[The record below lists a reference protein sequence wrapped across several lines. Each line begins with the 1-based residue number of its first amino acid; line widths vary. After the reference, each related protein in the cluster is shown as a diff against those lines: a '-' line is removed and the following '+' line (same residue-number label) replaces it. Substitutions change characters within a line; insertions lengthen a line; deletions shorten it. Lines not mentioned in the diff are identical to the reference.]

1 MAMSGRGLR
10 VSHSGGVKTA
20 IVSTYPP
27 RSCGIGTF
35 ARDLRQALLRAP
47 QIDDVGIVSI
57 VREDTE
63 RAPEVVH
70 LIRQDVRGDY
80 AAAARALWQGGA
92 DVVILEHEYGIFGGT
107 DGAYVLSLA
116 AELGQ
121 PFIVTLHTILSMPTP
136 SQASI
141 VRALADRATLVT
153 VFTET
158 ARSMMIEANLVDDAK
173 IRVVPHGGPERLAT
187 GASGNVKRRLRLPWG
202 SNWLVS
208 GDQAAS
214 LTVLATF
221 GLIGPGKGIEV
232 AIEAM
237 ATIVRKYPDTVYV
250 IAGRTHPEVARHD
263 GERYRLSLER
273 LARRLGVSDHVHFDD
288 RFLNMEDLATL
299 LAATDIYV
307 TPYGSKEQIV
317 SGSLTFALAAGCPVV
332 STPYFYAT
340 DMLASGA
347 GVLFPFGDAD
357 AMAAAVIELLDDP
370 HRLEKARLEAGSIG
384 HELLWPTVGRRM
396 AEVLEEAVEIGAQ
409 AEHVAF
415 REPAAEPLAVLLPQ
429 ICLDHFF
436 TLVDSVGIIQHA
448 EGSVPNRRTGYCVD
462 DSARLA
468 IVAEGLRR
476 TTGQAK
482 FSRILAESIGF
493 LQYAYDAPAMGMR
506 NFMSYDRRWLD
517 EPHLGDHV
525 GRAVWGLGE
534 VIVGCRQASIAEPAI
549 RLFDELLPSVERCE
563 FPRSIAYGLLGI
575 ARASELLGDR
585 LDDLQRRLANRLL
598 DAYREHR
605 TAAWRW
611 FEPMLTYDNA
621 RLSQALIASGRRLG
635 DHQMMDIG
643 VETLEW
649 CAGQCGVGGDYIRL
663 VGNEWRS
670 KGDPTFNA
678 GDEQPLDA
686 AALVEAEV
694 EAFLVTNDRAHGTHA
709 LQAFDWFLGRNHYGV
724 PVYDFATGGC
734 HDGIGPGGLNPN
746 EGAES
751 TLAFLSSLLV
761 LDAAGLRAT
770 VPVQ

>member
-1 MAMSGRGLR
+1 MARGGPP

-35 ARDLRQALLRAP
+35 SRDLRQALLKAD
-47 QIDDVGIVSI
+47 QVDEVGIVSI
-57 VREDTE
+57 VREDAE
-63 RAPEVVH
+63 RRPEVVH

-92 DVVILEHEYGIFGGT
+92 DVVILQHEYGIFGGT
-107 DGAYVLSLA
+107 NGAYVLSLA
-116 AELGQ
+116 EELGQ
-121 PFIVTLHTILSMPTP
+121 PFVVTLHTILSMPSP

-141 VRALADRATLVT
+141 LSALAEKATLVT

-158 ARSMMIEANLVDDAK
+158 ARHMMIDAGLIDEAK
-173 IRVVPHGGPERLAT
+173 IRVVPHGGPERLAA
-187 GASGNVKRRLRLPWG
+187 GPPANVKRRLRLPWG

-208 GDQAAS
+208 GDDADS
-214 LTVLATF
+214 LNVLATF

-237 ATIVRKYPDTVYV
+237 AAIVQKHPDTVYV

-273 LARRLGVSDHVHFDD
+273 LARRLNVSDHVHFDD
-288 RFLNMEDLATL
+288 RFLNMDDLATL
-299 LAATDIYV
+299 LAATDIYI
-307 TPYGSKEQIV
+307 TPYGSQEQIV
-317 SGSLTFALAAGCPVV
+317 SGSLTFALTAGCPVV

-370 HRLEKARLEAGSIG
+370 GRREKARREAESIG
-384 HELLWPTVGRRM
+384 KELVWPTVGRRM
-396 AEVLEEAVEIGAQ
+396 AEVLEEAVDIGAK
-409 AEHVAF
+409 AERVASKA
-415 REPAAEPLAVLLPQ
+415 RAGEPLAVLLPQ
-429 ICLDHFF
+429 ISLDHFF

-448 EGSVPNRRTGYCVD
+448 QGSVPDRRTGYCVD
-462 DSARLA
+462 DAARLA

-482 FSRILAESIGF
+482 FSRILAESIGY
-493 LQYAYDAPAMGMR
+493 LQYAFEGSAEGMR

-534 VIVGCRQASIAEPAI
+534 VIAGCRQASIADPAT
-549 RLFDELLPSVERCE
+549 RLFEELLPSLERCE
-563 FPRSIAYGLLGI
+563 FLRSIAYGLLGV

-585 LDDLQRRLANRLL
+585 LDDLHRRLANGLVES
-598 DAYREHR
+598 YREHSSDG
-605 TAAWRW
+605 WMW
-611 FEPMLTYDNA
+611 FEPRLTYDNA
-621 RLSQALIASGRRLG
+621 RLSQALIAAGRRLN
-635 DHQMMDIG
+635 DHEMMDIG
-643 VETLEW
+643 IDSLEW
-649 CAGQCGVGGDYIRL
+649 YARQCGVGGDYIRL
-663 VGNEWRS
+663 IGNEWRD
-670 KGDPTFNA
+670 KEDPSFNA

-694 EAFLVTNDRAHGTHA
+694 EAFLVTSDRAHATHA
-709 LQAFDWFLGRNHYGV
+709 LQAFDWFLGRNHYGA
-724 PVYDFATGGC
+724 PVYDFSTGGC
-734 HDGIGPGGLNPN
+734 HDGIGPAGLNAN

-770 VPVQ
+770 VPVK

>member
-1 MAMSGRGLR
+1 M
-10 VSHSGGVKTA
+10 VGVKTA

-35 ARDLRQALLRAP
+35 SRDLRHALLQAP
-47 QIDDVGIVSI
+47 PIDDVGIVSI
-57 VREDTE
+57 VREDAE
-63 RAPEVVH
+63 RAPEVIH

-92 DVVILEHEYGIFGGT
+92 DVVVLQHEYGIFGGT
-107 DGAYVLSLA
+107 NGAYVLSLA
-116 AELGQ
+116 EELGQ
-121 PFIVTLHTILSMPTP
+121 PFVVTLHTILSMPSP
-136 SQASI
+136 SQAAI
-141 VRALADRATLVT
+141 LRALAEKATLVT

-158 ARSMMIEANLVDDAK
+158 ARSMMIEAALIDEAK
-173 IRVVPHGGPERLAT
+173 IRVVPHGGPERLASRPP
-187 GASGNVKRRLRLPWG
+187 ANVKRRLGLPWG

-208 GDQAAS
+208 DHDADS

-221 GLIGPGKGIEV
+221 GLIGSGKGIEV

-237 ATIVRKYPDTVYV
+237 ATIVQKHPNTVYV

-273 LARRLGVSDHVHFDD
+273 LARRLNISDHVHFDD
-288 RFLNMEDLATL
+288 RFLNMDDLATL

-307 TPYGSKEQIV
+307 TPYASKEQIV
-317 SGSLTFALAAGCPVV
+317 SGSLTFALTAGCPVV

-347 GVLFPFGDAD
+347 GVLVPFGDAD
-357 AMAAAVIELLDDP
+357 AMAAAVIGLLDDP
-370 HRLEKARLEAGSIG
+370 TCLENAKREAEAIG
-384 HELLWPTVGRRM
+384 KELVWPTVGLRM
-396 AEVLEEAVEIGAQ
+396 AEVLQEAVEIGAR
-409 AEHVAF
+409 AERVA
-415 REPAAEPLAVLLPQ
+415 AKAKASEPLAVLLPQ

-436 TLVDSVGIIQHA
+436 TLVDDVGIIQHA
-448 EGSVPNRRTGYCVD
+448 EGSVPSRRTGYCVD

-482 FSRILAESIGF
+482 FARILTESIGF
-493 LQYAYDAPAMGMR
+493 LQYAADEPGVGMR

-517 EPHLGDHV
+517 EPHFGDHV

-534 VIVGCRQASIAEPAI
+534 VIAGCRQISIAEPAT
-549 RLFDELLPSVERCE
+549 RLFELLLPSLERCE
-563 FPRSIAYGLLGI
+563 HLHSIAYGLLGV
-575 ARASELLGDR
+575 ARASELLGDKV
-585 LDDLQRRLANRLL
+585 DDLQRRLARRLL
-598 DAYREHR
+598 DGHREHS
-605 TAAWRW
+605 TEKWQW
-611 FEPMLTYDNA
+611 FEPWLTYDSA
-621 RLSQALIASGRRLG
+621 RLSQSLVAAGRALN
-635 DHQMMDIG
+635 DQEMMDIG
-643 VETLEW
+643 IMSLEW
-649 CAGQCGVGGDYIRL
+649 FAGECGVGGDYVRL
-663 VGNEWRS
+663 IGNDWRD
-670 KGDPTFNA
+670 KDDPTFNA

-694 EAFLVTNDRAHGTHA
+694 DVFLVTNDRAHANHA

-724 PVYDFATGGC
+724 PVYDFSTGGC
-734 HDGIGPGGLNPN
+734 HDGVGPDGLNAN

-770 VPVQ
+770 VPVL

>member
-1 MAMSGRGLR
+1 M
-10 VSHSGGVKTA
+10 KTA

-35 ARDLRQALLRAP
+35 ARDLRNALLKAP
-47 QIDDVGIVSI
+47 QVDDVGIVSI
-57 VREDTE
+57 VREDAE

-70 LIRQDVRGDY
+70 VIRQDVRGDY

-116 AELGQ
+116 EELGQ
-121 PFIVTLHTILSMPTP
+121 PFIVTLHTILSMPSA
-136 SQASI
+136 SQASVI
-141 VRALADRATLVT
+141 GALAERATLVT

-158 ARSMMIEANLVDDAK
+158 ARTMMIESGLIDDAK
-173 IRVVPHGGPERLAT
+173 IRIVPHGGPERLAT
-187 GASGNVKRRLRLPWG
+187 GVSGNVKRHLRLPWG
-202 SNWLVS
+202 SNWLV
-208 GDQAAS
+208 DDHEADS

-237 ATIVRKYPDTVYV
+237 ATIVKKHPDTVYL
-250 IAGRTHPEVARHD
+250 IAGRTHPEVARHE

-273 LARRLGVSDHVHFDD
+273 LARRLNISDHIHFDD

-299 LAATDIYV
+299 LAATDLYV

-340 DMLASGA
+340 DMLSTGA
-347 GVLFPFGDAD
+347 GMLFPFGDAE
-357 AMAAAVIELLDDP
+357 AMATAVLELLDDP
-370 HRLEKARLEAGSIG
+370 ARLEKARVEAESIG
-384 HELLWPTVGRRM
+384 RDLVWPTVGRRM
-396 AEVLEEAVEIGAQ
+396 AEVLEEAVDIGARPDR
-409 AEHVAF
+409 VAA
-415 REPAAEPLAVLLPQ
+415 RESTAEPLAVMLPQ
-429 ICLDHFF
+429 VCLDHFF

-448 EGSVPNRRTGYCVD
+448 DGSVPNRRTGYCVD

-493 LQYAYDAPAMGMR
+493 LQYACEGSGEGMR

-517 EPHLGDHV
+517 EPHLGDHL

-534 VIVGCRQASIAEPAI
+534 VIAGCRQASIAEPAI
-549 RLFDELLPSVERCE
+549 RLFDELVPSIERCE
-563 FPRSIAYGLLGI
+563 FPRTVAYGLLGV

-585 LDDLQRRLANRLL
+585 LEELERRLAGRLL
-598 DAYREHR
+598 EGYREHR
-605 TAAWRW
+605 SASWRW
-611 FEPMLTYDNA
+611 FEPRLTYDNA
-621 RLSQALIASGRRLG
+621 RMAQALIAAGRGLN
-635 DHQMMDIG
+635 DHEMMDIG

-649 CAGQCGVGGDYIRL
+649 YAGNCGVGGDYVRL
-663 VGNEWRS
+663 IGNEWRE
-670 KGDPTFNA
+670 KDNPDFNA

-694 EAFLVTNDRAHGTHA
+694 EAFLVTNDRAHGAHA

-751 TLAFLSSLLV
+751 TLVFLSSLLV